1 MTDLDRAFERLAKT
15 FLSNHPEVAHES
27 RQVKSRAEGDRID
40 LVCGVGAP
48 NEVFASLLGYQIA
61 LGLTQGE
68 HQDFED
74 FGRGLT
80 DEQVA
85 DEAFER
91 FINLLDSY
99 GHLASTP

>member
-1 MTDLDRAFERLAKT
+1 MTDLDRAFERLAKA
-15 FLSNHPEVAHES
+15 FLSYHPEVAHEW
-27 RQVKSRAEGDRID
+27 RQVKSRVDGDRID
-40 LVCGVGAP
+40 LVCGAGSP

-80 DEQVA
+80 DEQLA
-85 DEAFER
+85 AEAFER

-99 GHLASTP
+99 GHMASSP